1 MIPFE
6 PVIIRFI
13 FSVGLLMQT
22 APPAAVSG
30 SQPSGSVPFVG
41 CKSDWQTGPLDAP
54 RDTRVSVVIGSTD
67 PHELAY
73 YRSAM
78 GIGVL
83 APRGWECF
91 GTYGS
96 SGETLY
102 VTPEPMDSKK
112 VLSALR
118 SKFTG
123 AAIQVSRRF
132 GDTSGRFSVAE
143 MIARVFP
150 AYKQFVT
157 DVMGELDRPPRHVAV
172 RAVPVRQAQVQGGTG
187 C

>member
-1 MIPFE
+1 
-6 PVIIRFI
+6 
-13 FSVGLLMQT
+13 
-22 APPAAVSG
+22 
-30 SQPSGSVPFVG
+30 
-41 CKSDWQTGPLDAP
+41 
-54 RDTRVSVVIGSTD
+54 
-67 PHELAY
+67 
-73 YRSAM
+73 M

-172 RAVPVRQAQVQGGTG
+172 RAVPVRQAQVQGERAVEYQTPPRSEGLGTHSWLEQNDSPTYG
-187 C
+187 AAMLVGPTPDLLFLTVRLRSNQQHLAASIIGHFERDVSLLPVN